1 MKKLLFFLFTL
12 ALFSFDTPS
21 PNKIV
26 VINTSYGKIKIWL
39 YEKTPLHRD
48 NFLKLAGEGYFDNT
62 LFHRVIRNFVIQGG
76 DPDSKTAKP
85 GQMLG
90 DGGPA
95 YTIPFE
101 YVPEYIHKRGVVGM
115 GRENDDINPAMASAG
130 SQFYIVQGKKFT
142 DAGLDTVYKKVMRHH
157 KDCKSWEF
165 SKRQRRIYKKD
176 GGIPHLDGF
185 YTVFGEVVSGMDVV
199 DKIAAVKTD
208 GNDRPVVDIP
218 MKIRILK

>member
-1 MKKLLFFLFTL
+1 MKKIFFFLLTL
-12 ALFSFDTPS
+12 ALFSFDIPS
-21 PNKIV
+21 PQTV
-26 VINTSYGKIKIWL
+26 VINTSYGDITIRL
-39 YEKTPLHRD
+39 YDKTPLHRD
-48 NFLKLAGEGYFDNT
+48 NFLKLTAEGYFDNT
-62 LFHRVIRNFVIQGG
+62 LFHRVIQNFVIQGG

-101 YVPEYIHKRGVVGM
+101 YVPEYFHKRGAVGM
-115 GRENDDINPAMASAG
+115 GRENDDINPSMASAG

-157 KDCKSWEF
+157 KQVTSWTLT
-165 SKRQRRIYKKD
+165 KRQRKAYKKD

-185 YTVFGEVVSGMDVV
+185 YTVFGEVVKGMEVV
-199 DKIAAVKTD
+199 DKIAAVQKD
-208 GNDRPVVDIP
+208 SNDRPLKDLP
-218 MKIRILK
+218 MKIHILK